1 MVQIQKLSRQLRP
14 LPRRTTES
22 WHYAAALM
30 SHCDRS
36 CADTTLSQ
44 MSQPTDTKPPIAATN
59 GMTSQLRKGHKGSQ
73 QLTENSG
80 RSLSDLVEVPVL
92 PLPRCLG
99 EGDGRRSPSGSSG
112 AAPQAAAAPSALRET
127 PPRHGPASSLVSTPS
142 FSPLGRR
149 RGAPFDGCSLAGPG
163 SNLHLGVSPSRSSP
177 RMRLQNSGLRPIIHR
192 PSGSCLRPL
201 AGKLGKRRPFRR
213 TASPISWYNA
223 ALASKPEGVL
233 TKNVSTPTKRT

>member
-1 MVQIQKLSRQLRP
+1 
-14 LPRRTTES
+14 
-22 WHYAAALM
+22 M

-80 RSLSDLVEVPVL
+80 RSLSDLEPPARLGQAARVRVEVPVL

-99 EGDGRRSPSGSSG
+99 EGDGRRSPSDSSG

-163 SNLHLGVSPSRSSP
+163 SNLHLGVSPSRCSP
-177 RMRLQNSGLRPIIHR
+177 RMRLQKQWVDAHYTQALRQLPETVSRQTGQKTAIPTHR
-192 PSGSCLRPL
+192 
-201 AGKLGKRRPFRR
+201 
-213 TASPISWYNA
+213 
-223 ALASKPEGVL
+223 KPDIV
-233 TKNVSTPTKRT
+233 V